1 MNTNNNSGGMVM
13 IKKWLSSS
21 LLAVMVIVLL
31 VGCGSNAGKNSGTNA
46 ETNAPKTTT
55 KSGQT
60 TLKVYTW
67 YNLENEKFDVIK
79 AEFEKAHP
87 DIKIEYVSAG
97 DNNSNEHVKK
107 VDLAAASNEDMDV
120 IMFSSPAHYAQR
132 LALGMLEPLDDYLTK
147 DGLDFEEEYSVD
159 TKVNGKYYGLPGK
172 SVNFFVAINENHL
185 KEANLPVPT
194 DWTWDEFLEYAAKM
208 TKLDGEKKRYG
219 TYFHTWVNPYL
230 MLANSNEPN
239 NSYLVTDDHKS
250 ANIDTSSIRKSLEI
264 RLQADQDKIATPY
277 AEVISQKLNYR
288 PQYFNEEASMILTG
302 TFMIPEVGGTD
313 KVPATFKTVFAPLPK
328 SNKEDHITSDI
339 TSDLVTVYSKSKN
352 KEAAYTFVRW
362 FTTEGIIVQGRN
374 IPSWKKANMEDVLD
388 TIIDATNNPEMVDKE
403 SALYFFNESKMIAR
417 PNPPSYTAEVE
428 AVLQDEFD
436 LMMLQGQSIDD
447 TIQNAQQKI
456 QKIVDSYQ

>member
-1 MNTNNNSGGMVM
+1 MSMF
-13 IKKWLSSS
+13 KKWLSSS
-21 LLAVMVIVLL
+21 LLVTMVIVLL
-31 VGCGSNAGKNSGTNA
+31 VGCSSNAGNKVPNA
-46 ETNAPKTTT
+46 GNKAPNAATDNNK
-55 KSGQT
+55 QV

-67 YNLENEKFDVIK
+67 YNLENEKFDVVK
-79 AEFEKAHP
+79 DEFEKAYP
-87 DIKIEYVSAG
+87 NIKIEYVSAG

-132 LALGMLEPLDDYLTK
+132 EALGMLEPLDDYLAK
-147 DGLDFEEEYSVD
+147 DGLNFDDEYLVD
-159 TKVNGKYYGLPGK
+159 TKIDGKYYALPGK

-194 DWTWDEFLEYAAKM
+194 DWTWDEFLDYAAKL

-219 TYFHTWVNPYL
+219 TYFHTWVNPYM
-230 MLANSNEPN
+230 MLATANSPT
-239 NSYLVTDDHKS
+239 NSYLVTDDQKS
-250 ANIDTSSIRKSLEI
+250 ANIETEYMRKSLEI
-264 RLQADQDKIATPY
+264 RLKADQDKIATPY
-277 AEVISQKLNYR
+277 AEVISQKMNYR

-328 SNKEDHITSDI
+328 MNKEDPITADI

-352 KEAAYTFVRW
+352 KDAAYTFVRW
-362 FTTEGIIVQGRN
+362 FTTEGLVVQGRN
-374 IPSWKKANMEDVLD
+374 IPSWKKANMEDVLNK
-388 TIIDATNNPEMVDKE
+388 IIDATNNPEMVDKE
-403 SALYFFNESKMIAR
+403 SALNFFNSTKMIAR

-447 TIQNAQQKI
+447 TIQKSQQKI
-456 QKIVDSYQ
+456 QKIVDSYK